1 MSTTIVTDN
10 ESNKGCAFIVSGSM
24 TTEELRKSVKK
35 LCDEDVLKCYQC
47 GECTAGCPAA
57 FCMDIAP
64 NQIIRM
70 VQLGM
75 MDEVLKSSSIW
86 VCASCETCAT
96 RCPKGVSLAKV
107 MDACKQIAI
116 AEGVKPK
123 EGNVK
128 VFHEEFLNEVQRNGR
143 VHELTMIGFYKMR
156 TLRLMDDVWQGIQM
170 VLKGKMSFIPSRVKG
185 IKEVKKLFKK
195 H

>member
-1 MSTTIVTDN
+1 
-10 ESNKGCAFIVSGSM
+10 
-24 TTEELRKSVKK
+24 
-35 LCDEDVLKCYQC
+35 
-47 GECTAGCPAA
+47 
-57 FCMDIAP
+57 MDIAP

>member
-1 MSTTIVTDN
+1 MATITKN
-10 ESNKGCAFIVSGSM
+10 INKSNTGCALLVSDSVTGM
-24 TTEELRKSVKK
+24 ELRKSVKD
-35 LCDEDVLKCYQC
+35 LCGEDALKCYQC

-64 NQIIRM
+64 NQIVRM

-75 MDEVLKSSSIW
+75 MDEVLNSSSIW
-86 VCASCETCAT
+86 FCASCETCAT
-96 RCPKGVSLAKV
+96 RCPKSVSLVKI

-123 EGNVK
+123 ERNVQT
-128 VFHEEFLNEVQRNGR
+128 FHEEFLNEVRRNGR
-143 VHELTMIGFYKMR
+143 LHELSMIGFYKMR
-156 TLRLMDDVWQGIQM
+156 TLRFLDDAWQGVQM
-170 VLKGKMSFIPSRVKG
+170 VLKGKLSFLPNRVKG
-185 IKEVKKLFKK
+185 IKEVKNLFKK